1 MGKKLNRVL
10 LIDDDESTNFLHKI
24 VLEDNAE
31 ITNIEVAETVDEAFE
46 ILERSKSN
54 TPPEPDLIFL
64 DLNMPGMN
72 GWDFLEKYKEQHKGA
87 LIFIL
92 TTSANPDDK
101 KKAETIKEVSG
112 FRNKPLTGEMVQEI
126 ILEYFPH

>member
-10 LIDDDESTNFLHKI
+10 LIDDDESTNFLHRI
-24 VLEDNAE
+24 VLEDNVE
-31 ITNIEVAETVDEAFE
+31 VQNIEVAETVNEAFE
-46 ILERSKSN
+46 ILERAKTAES
-54 TPPEPDLIFL
+54 EPDLIFL

-72 GWDFLEKYKEQHKGA
+72 GWDFLEKYRDLHKGA

-101 KKAETIKEVSG
+101 KKAEKIKEVSG

>member
-24 VLEDNAE
+24 VLEDNVE
-31 ITNIEVAETVDEAFE
+31 IKNIEVAETVTEAFE
-46 ILERSKSN
+46 ILERSKGADK
-54 TPPEPDLIFL
+54 TEPDLIFL

-72 GWDFLEKYKEQHKGA
+72 GWDFLEKYKGLHKNS

-101 KKAETIKEVSG
+101 KKAEKIKEVSG